1 MFKKLIL
8 VSLLCSLSFADL
20 LDDKIENLLGK
31 NSYAVNK
38 NLINILFKKRS
49 YYYKN
54 SNTLNIVKIVSKLKR
69 NGLLHLG
76 LANPSTIDVEFIT
89 SSKPLK
95 SMKLINDTFKDLGF
109 YHFYTSKINYDIEN
123 GLIWDIRLKT
133 QSIIDPVMLTKALQ
147 EINCKVED
155 ISINDENVWQY
166 SINMDNAHI
175 KNTIEVLNTEELN
188 LTKPM
193 KPYYLSVQ
201 DAKNLIVHSKPGD
214 HWYANIVFYNSNL
227 DVLEI
232 LKNDK
237 ITKDLK
243 VDIPKL
249 TKYIKITDL
258 YHLNNIKRGLNILV
272 N

>member
-1 MFKKLIL
+1 MLKKLVFIAL
-8 VSLLCSLSFADL
+8 FCSISFADL
-20 LDDKIENLLGK
+20 LDTKVQNLLGE
-31 NSYAVNK
+31 NNYTVNK
-38 NLINILFKKRS
+38 NLINVLFKKRS

-54 SNTLNIVKIVSKLKR
+54 SDTLNISKIVSKLKS
-69 NGLLHLG
+69 NGLLQLS
-76 LANPSTIDVEFIT
+76 LSQPTLIDVEFIT

-95 SMKLINDTFKDLGF
+95 SMKLINDVFKDLGF
-109 YHFYTSKINYDIEN
+109 YHFYTSKINYDLES
-123 GLIWDIRLKT
+123 GLVWNIRLKT
-133 QSIIDPVMLTKALQ
+133 QSNIDPVMLIKYLN

-155 ISINDENVWQY
+155 ISINDNNAWQY
-166 SINMDNAHI
+166 TINMDNAKI

-193 KPYYLSVQ
+193 KPYYLNVQ
-201 DAKNLIVHSKPGD
+201 DAKNLIVHAKPGD
-214 HWYANIVFYNSNL
+214 HWYAHIVFYNSQL
-227 DVLEI
+227 EILEI

-237 ITKDLK
+237 VTKNLK
-243 VDIPKL
+243 VDIPNS